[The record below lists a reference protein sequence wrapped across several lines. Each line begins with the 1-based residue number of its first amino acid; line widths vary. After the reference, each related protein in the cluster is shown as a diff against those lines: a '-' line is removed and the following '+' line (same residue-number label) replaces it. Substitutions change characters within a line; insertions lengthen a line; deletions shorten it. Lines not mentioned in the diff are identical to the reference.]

1 MSENINQS
9 EVQNTLASKIEGQ
22 GEVLT
27 NSDELKNINLAEG
40 NIQVLKQILSREE
53 GEDEAEYA
61 AEQAALKTAI
71 EETAAAHDTE
81 GVSEPLIRMWI
92 HGEDIGNSL
101 DELGALNAETYAE
114 ILASPEASTIVQ
126 TIARQLD
133 LDIGEGGEGEDG
145 VDSHYGAL
153 TAEAVGDIQ
162 AALIKAG
169 LLPENMEDGR
179 SNQDGKFGSRTLAAL
194 RSAVTTEAA
203 AAAVDEVA
211 AAIPEGGAVATTTE
225 TVVPA
230 NALSELPTGSEIF
243 GANEEEISTFATDSG
258 VSFLRHNGVPS
269 FMRPGGEF
277 LTLEQ
282 ALTNEDP
289 KAFVAQWGE
298 GEVEASAP
306 EVTETDEV
314 GVLSTEARNKLS
326 TTLPHIAGVDFSSLN
341 FENGTVQIFDGQE
354 IPLSEVALG
363 GYTVNP
369 EQSYPTLRSTIRL
382 AAESLV
388 EDSDQFSFNRNGANQ
403 LSEPAHFT
411 NQAGEI
417 IFTLAELTNN
427 QIDTDMPYTVNVA
440 TGRADALAGF
450 REQFL

>member
-1 MSENINQS
+1 
-9 EVQNTLASKIEGQ
+9 
-22 GEVLT
+22 
-27 NSDELKNINLAEG
+27 
-40 NIQVLKQILSREE
+40 
-53 GEDEAEYA
+53 
-61 AEQAALKTAI
+61 
-71 EETAAAHDTE
+71 
-81 GVSEPLIRMWI
+81 
-92 HGEDIGNSL
+92 
-101 DELGALNAETYAE
+101 
-114 ILASPEASTIVQ
+114 
-126 TIARQLD
+126 
-133 LDIGEGGEGEDG
+133 
-145 VDSHYGAL
+145 
-153 TAEAVGDIQ
+153 
-162 AALIKAG
+162 
-169 LLPENMEDGR
+169 
-179 SNQDGKFGSRTLAAL
+179 
-194 RSAVTTEAA
+194 
-203 AAAVDEVA
+203 
-211 AAIPEGGAVATTTE
+211 
-225 TVVPA
+225 
-230 NALSELPTGSEIF
+230 
-243 GANEEEISTFATDSG
+243 
-258 VSFLRHNGVPS
+258 
-269 FMRPGGEF
+269 MRPGGEF

>member
-1 MSENINQS
+1 
-9 EVQNTLASKIEGQ
+9 
-22 GEVLT
+22 
-27 NSDELKNINLAEG
+27 
-40 NIQVLKQILSREE
+40 
-53 GEDEAEYA
+53 
-61 AEQAALKTAI
+61 
-71 EETAAAHDTE
+71 
-81 GVSEPLIRMWI
+81 
-92 HGEDIGNSL
+92 
-101 DELGALNAETYAE
+101 
-114 ILASPEASTIVQ
+114 
-126 TIARQLD
+126 
-133 LDIGEGGEGEDG
+133 
-145 VDSHYGAL
+145 
-153 TAEAVGDIQ
+153 
-162 AALIKAG
+162 
-169 LLPENMEDGR
+169 MEDGR

-258 VSFLRHNGVPS
+258 VNFLRHNEVPS

-277 LTLEQ
+277 ITLEQ